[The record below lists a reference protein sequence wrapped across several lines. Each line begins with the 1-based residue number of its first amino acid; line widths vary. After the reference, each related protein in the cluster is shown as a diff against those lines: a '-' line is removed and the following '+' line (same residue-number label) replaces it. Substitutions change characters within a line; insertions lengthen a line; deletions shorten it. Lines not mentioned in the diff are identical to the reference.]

1 MKNQLLLCLLF
12 IGLLS
17 GTSFAQK
24 TYVIKLNPD
33 YINIPN
39 RSFYIDQV
47 IDNRTDKSRIG
58 IVHNGT
64 QRLAQ
69 FEYGLENSL
78 EGYLKSAFPTT
89 TQEIPIVMVINRL
102 EISEKPAN
110 VGEVGYADISVD
122 FFTGEIKLFSTDQHV
137 EVTGNDVTKLHEA
150 NIREAVAKTL
160 FAFDDSNWVSVMHGK
175 TEKPQPSR
183 NTVPGS
189 EAALYSVTQPVSG
202 DNPNYKASESK
213 TNSVSQAPAESQEEA
228 TTETYT
234 ENRNITAV
242 GYQIGGITL
251 IGVDYE
257 IRASDYFGIHLG
269 GGLAGFTAGMKIH
282 TNPEKNSSFFNFSY
296 KDGGFGQI
304 TTLGLEFGGRLV
316 FSKSSDLG
324 LVTQIGIQ
332 KILSIDEEF
341 EKQVFKGNGAPP
353 VMLAFGIGLSW

>member
-150 NIREAVAKTL
+150 NIREAVAKSL

-189 EAALYSVTQPVSG
+189 DAALYSVTQPVSG

-213 TNSVSQAPAESQEEA
+213 ANSVTQAPAESQEEA
-228 TTETYT
+228 TTETYS

-257 IRASDYFGIHLG
+257 IRASDYFGVHLG
-269 GGLAGFTAGMKIH
+269 GGLAGFTVGMKIH
-282 TNPEKNSSFFNFSY
+282 TNPEKNSSFFNLSF
-296 KDGGFGQI
+296 KDGGFGKI

-353 VMLAFGIGLSW
+353 VMMAFGIGLSW

>member
-1 MKNQLLLCLLF
+1 MKNQLLLCLLL
-12 IGLLS
+12 IGLSS
-17 GTSFAQK
+17 GASFAQK
-24 TYVIKLNPD
+24 SYVVKLNPD

-39 RSFYIDQV
+39 RSFYIDEV

-58 IVHNGT
+58 IVHNGSL
-64 QRLAQ
+64 RLAQ

-78 EGYLKSAFPTT
+78 ESYLKSAFPKTD
-89 TQEIPIVMVINRL
+89 QEIPIIMVVNRL
-102 EISEKPAN
+102 EISEKPAD
-110 VGEVGYADISVD
+110 VGEVGYADVSID

-137 EVTGNDVTKLHEA
+137 EVTGTDVTKLHEA
-150 NIREAVAKTL
+150 NIREAVAKSL

-189 EAALYSVTQPVSG
+189 DAALYSVTQPVSG
-202 DNPNYKASESK
+202 ENPNYNAVESK
-213 TNSVSQAPAESQEEA
+213 AAQAPAEPKEE
-228 TTETYT
+228 TSTETYE

-257 IRASDYFGIHLG
+257 IRASDYFGVHMG
-269 GGLAGFTAGMKIH
+269 GGLAGFTVGMKIH
-282 TNPEKNSSFFNFSY
+282 TNPEKNSSFFNLSF
-296 KDGGFGQI
+296 KDGGFGKI

-353 VMLAFGIGLSW
+353 VMMAFGIGLSW